1 MLLFGA
7 RGKFLLIETADK
19 PGLSADQP
27 EQEQA
32 APTLSAA
39 PAKTAALALPA
50 APLPHKRPEAVPPP
64 SLPEMDLKEKAPS
77 ALDNPAVPTK
87 LAAAEPPEPAV
98 DILSQLEAEFAGA
111 QPTDPVAA
119 PPAVK
124 AASQPAAPVAAMP
137 AVKAAAQPT
146 APVAAL
152 PDVEAAAQPA
162 APAKPAASA
171 KPLAP
176 AMPDAFAKQAGDVDS
191 FLIETVDNPTQGL
204 DDAA

>member
-7 RGKFLLIETADK
+7 RCKFLLIETADK

-39 PAKTAALALPA
+39 PAKTAVLALPA
-50 APLPHKRPEAVPPP
+50 APLPPKSPP
-64 SLPEMDLKEKAPS
+64 SPLPEMDMKEPAPS
-77 ALDNPAVPTK
+77 ALDSPAAPTK
-87 LAAAEPPEPAV
+87 LAAAEPAV

-111 QPTDPVAA
+111 LLPTSPVAA

-124 AASQPAAPVAAMP
+124 
-137 AVKAAAQPT
+137 
-146 APVAAL
+146 
-152 PDVEAAAQPA
+152 AAAQPA

-171 KPLAP
+171 KPVAP
-176 AMPDAFAKQAGDVDS
+176 AMPAVSAKQAGDVDS
-191 FLIETVDNPTQGL
+191 FLIETVDNPTEGL
-204 DDAA
+204 GDAA